1 MEAFLLQS
9 MPQEVSAVMESAK
22 KAGSRTTI
30 IAGEAERVVG
40 DGLIGMVG
48 DGSGEGVVGSQLDDK
63 AVINQSND
71 KAVVNQSNDKAVVN
85 QSNDKAVVNQ
95 SNDKAVVNQSNDKA
109 VVNHSEDKMSTDQTQ
124 HNKPAKSPT
133 KHLTHHSS
141 TPSSSGWQVVNSVA
155 KRLTARS
162 IAVIEETLPN
172 DAPSSP
178 TASLWE
184 NSLFVT
190 LLLHLDDVLVAIPL
204 HCRSPQSCSSFCC

>member
-71 KAVVNQSNDKAVVN
+71 KAVI
-85 QSNDKAVVNQ
+85 NQ

-141 TPSSSGWQVVNSVA
+141 TPSSSGWQVVNSMA

-184 NSLFVT
+184 NSHFVT

>member
-63 AVINQSND
+63 AVI
-71 KAVVNQSNDKAVVN
+71 
-85 QSNDKAVVNQ
+85 NQ

>member
-63 AVINQSND
+63 AVI
-71 KAVVNQSNDKAVVN
+71 N